1 MIRLELNEDP
11 VILDI
16 EFTIDY
22 VAIVFE
28 VDLDK
33 AALQQRFKAAP
44 EDLKQ
49 FARKIPIVLDYNPR
63 KK

>member
-33 AALQQRFKAAP
+33 AAL
-44 EDLKQ
+44 
-49 FARKIPIVLDYNPR
+49 
-63 KK
+63 

>member
-49 FARKIPIVLDYNPR
+49 YARKLSIIVEYDA
-63 KK
+63 KKK

>member
-22 VAIVFE
+22 IAIIFE

-33 AALQQRFKAAP
+33 A
-44 EDLKQ
+44 
-49 FARKIPIVLDYNPR
+49 VL
-63 KK
+63 